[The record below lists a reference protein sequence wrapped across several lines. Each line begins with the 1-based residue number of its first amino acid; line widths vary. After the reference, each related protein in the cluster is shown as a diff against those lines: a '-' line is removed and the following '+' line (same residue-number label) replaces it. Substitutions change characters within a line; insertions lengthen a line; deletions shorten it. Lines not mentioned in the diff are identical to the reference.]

1 MQICR
6 SNTRTHTLELAV
18 FLPLLKSYARPS
30 LIIPAA
36 GTWDFSFF
44 PLKSNMNYLAL
55 CWSRWVSALSFPSP
69 FPYCIS
75 LSLRAVYVVASLYS
89 AIQNTCFS
97 HRIAHISEVF
107 FWNLALSDY
116 FIMYN
121 EQCVAFLLNGTVTAL
136 SNYFCT
142 VWGESSQAHM
152 RK

>member
-1 MQICR
+1 MENQR
-6 SNTRTHTLELAV
+6 KNTHLYGLFF
-18 FLPLLKSYARPS
+18 FLLLFKSYARPS

-55 CWSRWVSALSFPSP
+55 CWSRWVSALSFPP
-69 FPYCIS
+69 QFHYCIS
-75 LSLRAVYVVASLYS
+75 LSLWAVDVAVSLYS
-89 AIQNTCFS
+89 AIQNACFS
-97 HRIAHISEVF
+97 HRIAHISEF
-107 FWNLALSDY
+107 LFWNPAPSDCV
-116 FIMYN
+116 IMYN